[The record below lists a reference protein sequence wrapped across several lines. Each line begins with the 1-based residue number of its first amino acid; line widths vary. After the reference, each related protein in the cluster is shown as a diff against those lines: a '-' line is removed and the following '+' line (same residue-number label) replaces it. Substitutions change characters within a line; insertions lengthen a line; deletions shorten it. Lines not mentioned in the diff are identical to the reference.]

1 MPRLHRVREQLGEDR
16 GSEAVQAAIVTPLL
30 IMFVCLALAGGRLAM
45 SGSKIDAAA
54 EDAAREASLARTATT
69 AQHAATAAAEESLAD
84 QGIACAS
91 TSVSVNTS
99 GLKAPLGQAGSVTV
113 TVRCTVDLTDL
124 LLPAPGSRTLTSTFT
139 SVVDQYR
146 QRALGFAHSQVPWS
160 TGRSVGAEQ

>member
-1 MPRLHRVREQLGEDR
+1 MPRLHRVCERLGEDR
-16 GSEAVQAAIVTPLL
+16 GSEAVQAAIITPLL
-30 IMFVCLALAGGRLAM
+30 IIFVCLAIAGGRLAM

-54 EDAAREASLARTATT
+54 EDAAREASLTRSAAT

-99 GLKAPLGQAGSVTV
+99 GLNAPLGQAGSVTV
-113 TVRCTVDLTDL
+113 TVRCAVDLTDL
-124 LLPAPGSRTLTSTFT
+124 LLPAPGSRTLSSTFT

-146 QRALGFAHSQVPWS
+146 QREG
-160 TGRSVGAEQ
+160 T